1 MNCDS
6 HRQPQVRKSDNKI
19 VNIRISRQ
27 SVLLEFYEI
36 YLVPYCRVMEKRVS
50 RSSAKHVKS
59 VTFQPGLRLSHTT
72 SFVGEKDMEKTHN
85 S

>member
-1 MNCDS
+1 MNRDS
-6 HRQPQVRKSDNKI
+6 HRQPQVRISGNKM
-19 VNIRISRQ
+19 VNMRIGRQ

-36 YLVPYCRVMEKRVS
+36 SLVPYCRVMEKRAT

-72 SFVGEKDMEKTHN
+72 SFVVEKNIKNN